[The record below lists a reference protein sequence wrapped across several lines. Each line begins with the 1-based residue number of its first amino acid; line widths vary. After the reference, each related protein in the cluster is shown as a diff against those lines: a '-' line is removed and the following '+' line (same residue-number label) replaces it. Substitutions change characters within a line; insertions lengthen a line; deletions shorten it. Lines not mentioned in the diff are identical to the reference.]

1 MRLRAALLAV
11 CLAGPVLAQDPGP
24 TTDQAI
30 RDVLGGDP
38 AEYRRVVEGFQA
50 ALRDGDAKAAAAFVS
65 YPIGVTVGGRSVS
78 IPDAAAFIADY
89 ARIVTPEIAAAV
101 DRQPFDD
108 LFVRDQ
114 GVMLGDG
121 EVWISA
127 VCRDDACKQAD
138 VQVIAIQS
146 TADDPLF
153 APAFGPL
160 ATYHDWVLGCDNLN
174 ACTAIGMAAEDGVS
188 GYVVIRRDAGPDAA
202 PSVAL
207 NVLASDAPQDPV
219 LAVSVAGSAY
229 PDTRFPVEPS
239 GVFLVATPD
248 PAASAPLI
256 AALAAG
262 QHLDLT
268 EIDGGAAQ
276 APQRVSLRGATA
288 ALLRMND
295 VQGRVG
301 TTTALIRPGSAA
313 SVPPAPAAPQM
324 TRVAMTALPDPLPPV
339 PAGLAVKDDEGCPD
353 GFGPIAFGLSD
364 TETLWGLCAGA
375 GAYNVAYRYWIV
387 GPDGAAPADFA
398 LPGAGPDDDPALL
411 TNAGLAPDGLAL
423 NAFAK
428 GRGLG
433 DCGVTTDWAWT
444 GAAFAPLRHS
454 ELDVCRGVDPAD
466 WPRLYTAD

>member
-50 ALRDGDAKAAAAFVS
+50 ALRDGDAKGAAAFVS
-65 YPIGVTVGGRSVS
+65 YPIDLTIAGKPVS
-78 IPDAAAFIADY
+78 IPDAAAFVADY
-89 ARIVTPEIAAAV
+89 ARIVPPALAAAV

-121 EVWISA
+121 EVWISG
-127 VCRDDACKQAD
+127 VCRDDACKRSD
-138 VQVIAIQS
+138 VRVIAIQS
-146 TADDPLF
+146 TGDDGT
-153 APAFGPL
+153 PAFGPL
-160 ATYHDWVLGCDNLN
+160 ATYRDWVLGCDNLN

-202 PSVAL
+202 PIVAL
-207 NVLASDAPQDPV
+207 NVLASDAPEDPV
-219 LAVSVAGSAY
+219 LAVSVAASAY

-248 PAASAPLI
+248 PAASA
-256 AALAAG
+256 ALAAG

-268 EIDGGAAQ
+268 EVDGGAAQ

-288 ALLRMND
+288 ALLRMDD

-301 TTTALIRPGSAA
+301 TTTVLIRPGSAA
-313 SVPPAPAAPQM
+313 AVPPAPAAPRV

-339 PAGLAVKDDEGCPD
+339 PAGLAVRDDEGCGD
-353 GFGPIAFGLSD
+353 GFDPIAFRLSD
-364 TETLWGLCAGA
+364 TQTLWGLCAEA

-398 LPGAGPDDDPALL
+398 LPGDGPEDDPALL
-411 TNAGLAPDGLAL
+411 TNAGLSPDGLVL

-444 GAAFAPLRHS
+444 GAAFAPLRHR
-454 ELDVCRGVDPAD
+454 ELDTCRGVDPAD
-466 WPRLYTAD
+466 WPRLYAAD